1 MLEVKNVSKRYVV
14 KKKSSLFKSTK
25 VIKEAVSNV
34 SLVIPEGKIIGVLGE
49 NGAGKTT
56 LIKMMTTLL
65 LPDEGAIFL
74 DGKNLNDN
82 LSDSRKRIN
91 VINGGERNLY
101 WRLTAMENLVY
112 FASLYNISREQAIS
126 ISEPLLQELGLWDSR
141 NIPVEQYSK
150 GMKQR
155 LQIIKGLINN
165 PTYLFL
171 DEPTIGLDV
180 SVAKDLR
187 NRIKN
192 IAHNQNKGVLLTTHY
207 MAEAEELCDYIYILN
222 KGEIILEGT
231 REEVLEKLSLEKE
244 VNITLLNVEEDD
256 IITLNSLF
264 TKSKTNNID
273 GEFIF
278 KMQLNEIGIPDI
290 LKVLSSN
297 NFEFSKLQLIEPSLE
312 DAVLKLKEEY
322 IDD

>member
-1 MLEVKNVSKRYVV
+1 MLEVKNVSKRYIV
-14 KKKSSLFKSTK
+14 KKSLSFFKSEK
-25 VIKEAVSNV
+25 VVKEAVSNV

-65 LPDEGAIFL
+65 LPDEGEIFL
-74 DGKNLNDN
+74 DGRNLNEN
-82 LSDSRKRIN
+82 LSDSRKKIN

-101 WRLTAMENLVY
+101 WRLTALENLVY
-112 FASLYNISREQAIS
+112 FASLYNIPREQAIS
-126 ISEPLLQELGLWDSR
+126 IAEPLLLELGLWDSR

-187 NRIKN
+187 NSIKD
-192 IAHNQNKGVLLTTHY
+192 IARNQNKGVLLTTHY

-222 KGEIILEGT
+222 KGRIILEGT
-231 REEVLEKLSLEKE
+231 REEVLVKLSLEKE
-244 VNITLLNVEEDD
+244 VNITLLNIEEKD
-256 IITLNSLF
+256 ILTLDTLF
-264 TKSKTNNID
+264 TNSETNNID
-273 GEFIF
+273 GEFVF
-278 KMQLNEIGIPDI
+278 RMKLNEIDIPDI
-290 LKVLSSN
+290 LKVLSLN